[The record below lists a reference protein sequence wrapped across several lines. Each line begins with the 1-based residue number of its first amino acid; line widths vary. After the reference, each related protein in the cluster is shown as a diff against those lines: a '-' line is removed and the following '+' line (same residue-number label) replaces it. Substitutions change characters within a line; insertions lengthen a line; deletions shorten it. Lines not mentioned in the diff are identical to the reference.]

1 MSIFC
6 QSYVNWYWCLGFIL
20 YICISCVFSH
30 WYRDLWK
37 PFRIRIIMGKFG
49 FTQIELQAL
58 VAPRRIFF
66 FNSVF
71 IFWTHYINK
80 INPRV
85 PGSLTYLRAF
95 KGLWSQKFCIYKY
108 KRGQFWAIFWPSL
121 TPPLPK
127 TNNNHQYSPSVTTT
141 FNCFYKEIS
150 AHLISRPISCDNLI
164 PFLVNLSLCFEL

>member
-1 MSIFC
+1 MFRLYTLYMYQLCFFPLIS
-6 QSYVNWYWCLGFIL
+6 GFMKTIQNQNYNGEIRL
-20 YICISCVFSH
+20 HTNRTSSSCSSE
-30 WYRDLWK
+30 K
-37 PFRIRIIMGKFG
+37 N
-49 FTQIELQAL
+49 
-58 VAPRRIFF
+58 FF

-141 FNCFYKEIS
+141 FNCFCKEIS